1 MDIFTQVGTLLV
13 AAIAALSAYATQRQA
28 SKASHRAQMEN
39 HRATMEIE
47 AFDRARAFDSET
59 IIRQNELVGEQRREI
74 DRLRRENDKLSELR
88 SECIRK
94 HGGCPEPS
102 SA

>member
-1 MDIFTQVGTLLV
+1 
-13 AAIAALSAYATQRQA
+13 
-28 SKASHRAQMEN
+28 
-39 HRATMEIE
+39 MEIE

-102 SA
+102 SV

>member
-1 MDIFTQVGTLLV
+1 
-13 AAIAALSAYATQRQA
+13 
-28 SKASHRAQMEN
+28 
-39 HRATMEIE
+39 MEIE

>member
-1 MDIFTQVGTLLV
+1 
-13 AAIAALSAYATQRQA
+13 
-28 SKASHRAQMEN
+28 
-39 HRATMEIE
+39 MEIE

-59 IIRQNELVGEQRREI
+59 IIRQNALVGEQRREI

-94 HGGCPEPS
+94 HGGCPEES
-102 SA
+102 RS

>member
-13 AAIAALSAYATQRQA
+13 AVIAALSAYATQRQA
-28 SKASHRAQMEN
+28 SKANHRAQMEN
-39 HRATMEIE
+39 HRAQMELE

-59 IIRQNELVGEQRREI
+59 IIRQNEMVGQQRREI
-74 DRLRRENDKLSELR
+74 DRLRNENNTLSELR

-94 HGGCPEPS
+94 HGGCPDTVD
-102 SA
+102 A